1 MRDHPVLLVT
11 GGSRGIGASVCRLAA
26 AAGWQV
32 AVNYASNPD
41 AAEAVVSDIRA
52 AGGTAVAIEGDVGTE
67 VGLASIFSTVDATFS
82 GLDGLVNNAGI
93 IGHPTRLEEISV
105 ERLDRM
111 FAVNVIGCLIA
122 GVLAGL
128 AEECE
133 LFGPDTRLLVFTGL
147 LGGFTTFS
155 AFGLD
160 ALFLLRRGEVATA
173 LLYAGGSVVVGLAA
187 AWIGWR
193 LVALQA
199 GH

>member
-1 MRDHPVLLVT
+1 MKGILLV
-11 GGSRGIGASVCRLAA
+11 GIGGFAGSVARYKL
-26 AAGWQV
+26 
-32 AVNYASNPD
+32 
-41 AAEAVVSDIRA
+41 
-52 AGGTAVAIEGDVGTE
+52 GGLLLHLTVQER
-67 VGLASIFSTVDATFS
+67 FPWST
-82 GLDGLVNNAGI
+82 
-93 IGHPTRLEEISV
+93 
-105 ERLDRM
+105 
-111 FAVNVIGCLIA
+111 FAFNVLGCLVA

-128 AEECE
+128 AEEYE

-160 ALFLLRRGEVATA
+160 ALFLLRRGEVATG

>member
-1 MRDHPVLLVT
+1 MKGILLVGL
-11 GGSRGIGASVCRLAA
+11 GGF
-26 AAGWQV
+26 AG
-32 AVNYASNPD
+32 
-41 AAEAVVSDIRA
+41 
-52 AGGTAVAIEGDVGTE
+52 
-67 VGLASIFSTVDATFS
+67 SIARYKL
-82 GLDGLVNNAGI
+82 GGLVLHLTAQARF
-93 IGHPTRLEEISV
+93 PWST
-105 ERLDRM
+105 
-111 FAVNVIGCLIA
+111 FAINVIGCLVA

-128 AEECE
+128 AEEYE

-160 ALFLLRRGEVATA
+160 ALFLLRRDEIATA
-173 LLYAGGSVVVGLAA
+173 LLYAGGSVAVGLAA